1 MDNFKNDAQNK
12 QDSRELRDNFK
23 NIQEF
28 MNAQGYEYKD
38 TDDEQ
43 MQQNRD
49 LRDNFK
55 NVQEFV
61 SVIDSAE
68 RKENRSAGSD

>member
-28 MNAQGYEYKD
+28 MNAQGYEYKGAN
-38 TDDEQ
+38 DDQ

-55 NVQEFV
+55 DIQEFV

-68 RKENRSAGSD
+68 RKENRSTDSD